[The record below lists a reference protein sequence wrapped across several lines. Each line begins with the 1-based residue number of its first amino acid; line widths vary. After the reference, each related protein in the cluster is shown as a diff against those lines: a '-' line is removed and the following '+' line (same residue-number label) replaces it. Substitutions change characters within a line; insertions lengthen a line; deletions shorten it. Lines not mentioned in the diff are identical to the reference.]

1 MCVCVCCTQDAK
13 KTSHRG
19 FGFVTFSDEG
29 AAERVALRTHEI
41 LGHQVSCSLHSSVA
55 ILKCIFL
62 ERNFPCQSHEKI

>member
-1 MCVCVCCTQDAK
+1 VDIFCHGVLLLNLNLACMQDAK

-41 LGHQVSCSLHSSVA
+41 LGHQVRILLPFTCSYKSRCVLMW
-55 ILKCIFL
+55 
-62 ERNFPCQSHEKI
+62 